1 MSDSRFRRGKTLR
14 QNQVLR
20 GGAGLALAVSAL
32 ALGGC
37 ASGSYPGDPANT
49 LPDGDYTGQSV
60 PEADG
65 SYGIV
70 NFTVEG
76 GQVTAADFTM
86 FDQDGT
92 PHDENYGLG
101 AGGVPADEAFYQRA
115 QNAILAEQG
124 YVSQFV
130 EVGDQDEVETIAG
143 ASLSY
148 RAFRSAVSDAV
159 VNASV

>member
-1 MSDSRFRRGKTLR
+1 MSDSRVRRGKALK
-14 QNQVLR
+14 QSQVLR
-20 GGAGLALAVSAL
+20 GGAGLALAVSTI

-37 ASGSYPGDPANT
+37 AGGSYPGDPANT
-49 LPDGDYTGQSV
+49 LPDGEYSGQSV
-60 PEADG
+60 AETDG

-70 NFTVEG
+70 NFTVTG
-76 GQVTAADFTM
+76 GKVTAADFLM

-101 AGGVPADEAFYQRA
+101 SDGTPADEAFYQRA

-130 EVGDQDEVETIAG
+130 EAGDQDAVETIAG

-148 RAFRSAVSDAV
+148 RAFRSAVSDAIT
-159 VNASV
+159 NAGA

>member
-1 MSDSRFRRGKTLR
+1 MSDSRARRRGALQ
-14 QNQVLR
+14 QNRVLR
-20 GGAGLALAVSAL
+20 GGAGLVLAASAL

-37 ASGSYPGDPANT
+37 ATGNYPGDPANT

-65 SYGIV
+65 SYGVV

-76 GQVTAADFTM
+76 GQVTAADFLM
-86 FDQDGT
+86 FDEDGT
-92 PHDENYGLG
+92 PHDDNYGLG
-101 AGGVPADEAFYQRA
+101 SGGVPADEAFYQRA
-115 QNAILAEQG
+115 QNAILAERG

-130 EVGDQDEVETIAG
+130 EAGDQEQVETIAG

-159 VNASV
+159 MNAGA